1 MNPVDPA
8 ELTRVV
14 LGSLSKWLNAE
25 AFILTG
31 QSQAITGC
39 VEAISEMGKRDSLLL
54 VKP

>member
-1 MNPVDPA
+1 MDPLNPT

-14 LGSLSKWLNAE
+14 LRSLNKKLNTE
-25 AFILTG
+25 AFRLTG

-39 VEAISEMGKRDSLLL
+39 VKAISEMGERDSLLL